1 MFVIL
6 IPVLTCLDLILK
18 YAVSS
23 FDNKDLP
30 RTFAKKIEIDK
41 FHNKGFPFGKLKENQ
56 KVVKYVPVF
65 ITSILVGILSFLLP
79 KRGNKV
85 KKLSLCLIIAGS
97 LSNIFDRFTRG
108 YVVDYIRIKMKGL
121 DKVIFNL
128 GDVFILIGSI
138 LMPFGAKKKVK
149 EIIPDNTSV
158 EE

>member
-6 IPVLTCLDLILK
+6 IPVLTGLDLILK
-18 YAVSS
+18 YAISS
-23 FDNKDLP
+23 FDKSELP
-30 RTFAKKIEIDK
+30 RNLANKIEIDK
-41 FHNKGFPFGKLKENQ
+41 FHNTGFPFGKLKEKQ

-79 KRGNKV
+79 KRGDKV

-128 GDVFILIGSI
+128 GDVFILLGS
-138 LMPFGAKKKVK
+138 LMMPFGTKKKTE
-149 EIIPDNTSV
+149 EISADNISV

>member
-41 FHNKGFPFGKLKENQ
+41 FHNEGFPLGKLKENQ
-56 KVVKYVPVF
+56 KAVKYFPVF

-79 KRGNKV
+79 KKGNKV

-108 YVVDYIRIKMKGL
+108 YVVDYMRIKMKGL

-128 GDVFILIGSI
+128 GDVFILLGS
-138 LMPFGAKKKVK
+138 LMMPFGTKKKTE
-149 EIIPDNTSV
+149 EISADNISV

>member
-30 RTFAKKIEIDK
+30 RTFVKKIEIDK

-56 KVVKYVPVF
+56 KAVKYFPVF

-79 KRGNKV
+79 KKGNKV

-108 YVVDYIRIKMKGL
+108 YVVDYIRVKMKGL

-128 GDVFILIGSI
+128 GDVFILLGS
-138 LMPFGAKKKVK
+138 LMMPFGTKKKTE
-149 EIIPDNTSV
+149 EISADNISA

>member
-56 KVVKYVPVF
+56 KAVKYFPVF
-65 ITSILVGILSFLLP
+65 ITSILIGILSFLLP

-128 GDVFILIGSI
+128 GDIFILLGS
-138 LMPFGAKKKVK
+138 LMMPFGTKKKIR
-149 EIIPDNTSV
+149 EISADNISA